1 MRSKKHAIGTALY
14 MHPRLSEIL
23 EVDAADRAFSLIDV
37 TVDSLVRSINVADG
51 VKASLF
57 TNILA
62 LVESAVEKVIA
73 FSQYI
78 TSHEFFGKAIG

>member
-1 MRSKKHAIGTALY
+1 MT
-14 MHPRLSEIL
+14 
-23 EVDAADRAFSLIDV
+23 DV
-37 TVDSLVRSINVADG
+37 IVDSLVRSINVADG
-51 VKASLF
+51 VKARFF

-78 TSHEFFGKAIG
+78 TSHEFFGKSIG

>member
-23 EVDAADRAFSLIDV
+23 EVDAADRASSLTDV
-37 TVDSLVRSINVADG
+37 TVDNLVRSINVADG
-51 VKASLF
+51 AKARFF

-62 LVESAVEKVIA
+62 LAESVGEVIA
-73 FSQYI
+73 LVSTLLPMI
-78 TSHEFFGKAIG
+78 FFGKAIG

>member
-1 MRSKKHAIGTALY
+1 MLQIELPALT
-14 MHPRLSEIL
+14 
-23 EVDAADRAFSLIDV
+23 DV
-37 TVDSLVRSINVADG
+37 TVDNLVWSINVADG
-51 VKASLF
+51 VKARFF

-78 TSHEFFGKAIG
+78 TSHEFFGKSIG